1 MPGLVYVA
9 CFGLCFAEEKIFL
22 KEFMIFHDRADQIK
36 KGHNRDFPGGPV
48 VKTSPP
54 NAGVLGSVPGWGAK
68 IPDALW
74 PKNQNIK
81 QKEYCKK
88 FTKTLK
94 MVHVKKKI
102 FKKKKYNNKL
112 RNPCL

>member
-1 MPGLVYVA
+1 MLGFVYVA
-9 CFGLCFAEEKIFL
+9 SPGLCFSEEKMFL

-36 KGHNRDFPGGPV
+36 KGHNRDLPGGPV

-54 NAGVLGSVPGWGAK
+54 NAGVWGSVPDRGAK

-74 PKNQNIK
+74 PKIQNIK

-94 MVHVKKKI
+94 RVHVKKKKNL
-102 FKKKKYNNKL
+102 KKKV
-112 RNPCL
+112 

>member
-54 NAGVLGSVPGWGAK
+54 NAGVLGSVPGRGAK

-94 MVHVKKKI
+94 MVHVKKKSL
-102 FKKKKYNNKL
+102 KKRSIITN
-112 RNPCL
+112 